1 MDTLMKILVID
12 DDPSMT
18 DMLGLILKSAS
29 AYVIA
34 ANSGTDGVRLTREQS
49 PDLIILDIMMPDMD
63 GMQVCDAVRKFSS
76 VPILILSALDT
87 PGTIAAALNSG
98 ADDYLVK
105 PVACNML
112 LARIEQLIRRSHQ
125 EAGLINHHV
134 VV

>member
-1 MDTLMKILVID
+1 MPQTILIVD
-12 DDPSMT
+12 DEKRLVS
-18 DMLGLILKSAS
+18 LVESYLIQEGYHVATAFNGKEALA
-29 AYVIA
+29 VA
-34 ANSGTDGVRLTREQS
+34 AKEK

-63 GMQVCDAVRKFSS
+63 GMQVCDAVRKFSP

-87 PGTIAAALNSG
+87 PGTIAAALNAG

>member
-1 MDTLMKILVID
+1 MDAQMKILVID

-18 DMLGLILKSAS
+18 DMLGLILKAAS
-29 AYVIA
+29 AYVLA
-34 ANSGTDGVRLTREQS
+34 AHSGNDGVRLTRDQS

-63 GMQVCDAVRKFSS
+63 GMQVCETVRKFST

-87 PGTIAAALNSG
+87 PGTIAAALNAG

-125 EAGLINHHV
+125 EAGLINHRLV
-134 VV
+134 V